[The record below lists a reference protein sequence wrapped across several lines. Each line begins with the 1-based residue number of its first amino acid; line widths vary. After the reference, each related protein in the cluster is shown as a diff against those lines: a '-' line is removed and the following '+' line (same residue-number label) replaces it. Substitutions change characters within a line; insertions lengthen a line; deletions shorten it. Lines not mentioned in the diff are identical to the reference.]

1 MSWQQSL
8 ISTSVSKVD
17 LKPELQYVPPFVQ
30 SILQKLLSLPCGSL
44 TVKTNWF
51 ISTRRKKRKKSRKKK
66 SYLLLNF
73 SHYLYACQQWRS
85 SNIFFK
91 HLLSS
96 LLSGKKTPRRE
107 HTSEHLRGK
116 KYIIL
121 EKKTKN
127 ICLRTHLAR
136 ENEDC
141 SYSHKVKLNNSQ
153 QVRPRAIQH
162 IIIFQMAGTG
172 P

>member
-51 ISTRRKKRKKSRKKK
+51 ISTRRKKRKNSRKKK
-66 SYLLLNF
+66 AICCWISAIICMCANNGEAQIFSLSIYYPLSCQERKLQEGNIHLN
-73 SHYLYACQQWRS
+73 
-85 SNIFFK
+85 I
-91 HLLSS
+91 
-96 LLSGKKTPRRE
+96 SGEKNT
-107 HTSEHLRGK
+107 LFW
-116 KYIIL
+116 
-121 EKKTKN
+121 EKKTKS

-162 IIIFQMAGTG
+162 IVIFQMAGTG